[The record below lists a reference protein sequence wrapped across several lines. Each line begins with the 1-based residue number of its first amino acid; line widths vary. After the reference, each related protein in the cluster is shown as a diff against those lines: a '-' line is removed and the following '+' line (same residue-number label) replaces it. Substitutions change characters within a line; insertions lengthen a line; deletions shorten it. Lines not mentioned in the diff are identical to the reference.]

1 MERSH
6 IPIIAPQEF
15 HTDYFNRKGF
25 HSIIIQAMVDHPYR
39 FTDIY
44 VGWPVK
50 VHDAHVLANSLL
62 YHKGQSGNLF
72 FPAARKRI
80 QGTDIP
86 VVVLG
91 DAAYP
96 LLPWLMKPFVHN
108 FSLTVD
114 QEYFNDR
121 HSKARMVVENAFGR
135 LKGRWRCLL
144 TRNST
149 ILENMIDV
157 VLACCTLRNV
167 CEVHNETFGED
178 WLQDAVETVTDG
190 STTTDSDSN
199 TDASSFRTNTML
211 TNVTDRKHD
220 MGNKVYIFIILLWLW
235 TMYYY

>member
-1 MERSH
+1 MRRQKQLQRKRLQRFYQQQSMERSH

-25 HSIIIQAMVDHPYR
+25 HSIIIQAMVDHLYR

-44 VGWPVK
+44 VGWPGK
-50 VHDAHVLANSLL
+50 VHDARVFANSVL
-62 YHKGQSGNLF
+62 YHRGQSGNLF

-86 VVVLG
+86 VG
-91 DAAYP
+91 GAAYP

-108 FSLTVD
+108 FNLTVD
-114 QEYFNDR
+114 QEYFNYR

-157 VLACCTLRNV
+157 VSACCTLRNV

-199 TDASSFRTNTML
+199 TDGSSFRTCLMQ
-211 TNVTDRKHD
+211 
-220 MGNKVYIFIILLWLW
+220 
-235 TMYYY
+235 YYAHQRN